1 MRFNV
6 FFKFRALDG
15 TTALL
20 PSSFNPFNFENLALA
35 LSALSLKLP
44 DYTSVGVTPIGVVVE
59 TIDSPILPQRKE

>member
-15 TTALL
+15 QTVLL
-20 PSSFNPFNFENLALA
+20 PSNFNPFNFETLALA
-35 LSALSLKLP
+35 LSALSLRLP

-59 TIDSPILPQRKE
+59 PIDAPILTKQ